1 MVSCLLV
8 DQNDVERSRLAKML
22 GGLGFE
28 CSESAGLDAAV
39 TFAQT
44 CKPELIL
51 INASEQTPAQDFLRL
66 VKSGGQQQVSP
77 VVIFYANAPKME
89 AMGAS
94 ILAGAS
100 DFLVQPFDSRIL
112 KFKLQQ
118 AGFKLAA

>member
-8 DQNDVERSRLAKML
+8 DQNGSERSRLAKML

-28 CSESAGLDAAV
+28 CSESDGLDDAI
-39 TFAQT
+39 TFAQVS
-44 CKPELIL
+44 KPELIL
-51 INASEQTPAQDFLRL
+51 VNASEQTPAEDFLRL
-66 VKSGGQQQVSP
+66 VKSGGQRQFQP
-77 VVIFYANAPKME
+77 VVIFYADAPKMD

-100 DFLVQPFDSRIL
+100 DYLILPFDRRLL

-118 AGFKLAA
+118 AGFRLAA

>member
-8 DQNDVERSRLAKML
+8 DQNGSERSRLAKML

-28 CSESAGLDAAV
+28 CSESDGLDDAI
-39 TFAQT
+39 TFAQVS
-44 CKPELIL
+44 KPELIL
-51 INASEQTPAQDFLRL
+51 VNASEQTPAEDFLRL
-66 VKSGGQQQVSP
+66 VKSGGQRQVQP
-77 VVIFYANAPKME
+77 VVIFYADAPKMD

-100 DFLVQPFDSRIL
+100 DYLIQPFDRRLL

-118 AGFKLAA
+118 AGFRLAA

>member
-8 DQNDVERSRLAKML
+8 DQNGIERSRLAKML

-28 CSESAGLDAAV
+28 CAESAGLDAAV

-44 CKPELIL
+44 SKPELIL
-51 INASEQTPAQDFLRL
+51 VNASEQTPAHDFLRL
-66 VKSGGQQQVSP
+66 VKSGGQQQVQP
-77 VVIFYANAPKME
+77 VVIFYADAPKME

-100 DFLVQPFDSRIL
+100 DFLIQPFDSRIL

>member
-8 DQNDVERSRLAKML
+8 DQNCVVRSRIAEML
-22 GGLGFE
+22 GCLGFE
-28 CSESAGLDAAV
+28 CLESAGLDAAV

-44 CKPELIL
+44 SKPQLIL

-66 VKSGGQQQVSP
+66 VKSGGQQQVEP
-77 VVIFYANAPKME
+77 VVIFYADAPKME

-100 DFLVQPFDSRIL
+100 DFLIQPFDSRIL